1 MTQLAWPRSVWIG
14 RPVAAS
20 QIRAVPS
27 RLAVASRLPTY
38 WLDLGQD
45 LAEIPLRVG
54 EILAEVAS
62 TDPGVATRGGER
74 R

>member
-1 MTQLAWPRSVWIG
+1 MA
-14 RPVAAS
+14 
-20 QIRAVPS
+20 
-27 RLAVASRLPTY
+27 AVASRLPTY

-62 TDPGVATRGGER
+62 TDPGVATRGGESR
-74 R
+74 